1 MNIGQRIGQ
10 KIGELR
16 NDLGALDAHQDASQR
31 GAGRNRGAA
40 ITGGTASLARAVQ
53 VSTSLITI
61 PLTVHYLG
69 NERFGL
75 WMTISSVFAMA
86 NFADFGIGNGV
97 LNTVADAFGKN
108 DFDRIRAAISSGFAV
123 LGAVGLL
130 LLGLFASTFAW
141 VSGADVFRVTSA
153 QARTEAAPTL
163 MVFVF
168 CFALNIPLD
177 LVQRAQLGAGLSH
190 ESLAGR
196 RQSRRAGRRHCR
208 NPHALH
214 PSTSRCRPCRSSS
227 RGRGLQHVSLSCHEP
242 SRSAAPPSL
251 RLA

>member
-1 MNIGQRIGQ
+1 M
-10 KIGELR
+10 
-16 NDLGALDAHQDASQR
+16 
-31 GAGRNRGAA
+31 
-40 ITGGTASLARAVQ
+40 Q

-86 NFADFGIGNGV
+86 NFADFGVGNGV

-141 VSGADVFRVTSA
+141 VSWADVFRVTRLRLAPRRLRRSWSSP
-153 QARTEAAPTL
+153 AA
-163 MVFVF
+163 
-168 CFALNIPLD
+168 
-177 LVQRAQLGAGLSH
+177 
-190 ESLAGR
+190 
-196 RQSRRAGRRHCR
+196 SRSTF
-208 NPHALH
+208 
-214 PSTSRCRPCRSSS
+214 PSTSYSAPNWDCS
-227 RGRGLQHVSLSCHEP
+227 R
-242 SRSAAPPSL
+242 AFA
-251 RLA
+251 